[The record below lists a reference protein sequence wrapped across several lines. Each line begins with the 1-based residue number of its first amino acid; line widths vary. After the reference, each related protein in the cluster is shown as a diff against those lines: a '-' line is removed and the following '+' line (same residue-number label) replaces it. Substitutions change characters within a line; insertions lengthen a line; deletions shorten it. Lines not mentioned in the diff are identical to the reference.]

1 MPRSRLVLRHATTA
15 NYLNDLWVFDTQE
28 YKWKQVEFKEN
39 ERKPSYVL
47 IIIDDERVL
56 TTYMSYKAT

>member
-1 MPRSRLVLRHATTA
+1 MRHATTA